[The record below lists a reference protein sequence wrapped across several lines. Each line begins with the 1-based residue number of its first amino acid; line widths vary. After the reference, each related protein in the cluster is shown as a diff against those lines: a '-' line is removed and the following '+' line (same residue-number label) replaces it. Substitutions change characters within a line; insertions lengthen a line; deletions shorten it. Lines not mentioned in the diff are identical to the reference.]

1 MSHEP
6 DRHEFYAVCRD
17 CGSVT
22 DASRDNQ
29 FCACGGVYHVDS
41 ARCLACGGRH
51 PFTAVGDRC
60 SCGGEIVPKMATCPT
75 CGKHLTA
82 DHLGE
87 HCASCSILL
96 RMEG

>member
-6 DRHEFYAVCRD
+6 DRHAFYAVCRD

-41 ARCLACGGRH
+41 VRCLA
-51 PFTAVGDRC
+51 
-60 SCGGEIVPKMATCPT
+60 
-75 CGKHLTA
+75 
-82 DHLGE
+82 
-87 HCASCSILL
+87 
-96 RMEG
+96 